1 MLKVL
6 RVGDPHVRPS
16 NIQESEKLLAFIADQ
31 AIKNGVQRIEILG
44 DLMHTHAVIR
54 VEALEFWNDWLDT
67 LADICQTVVLVGN
80 HDMKSNAD
88 GDSHALSVF
97 NNNKKHKNLTIVS
110 HTYLDNG
117 IGYIA
122 YKHDKEDF
130 IHTANSLVD
139 QGAKCIVGHTTYEG
153 SRFEN
158 GFYAPD
164 GVDPELV
171 NCQLLISGHVHAR
184 QRFVTSKSQQVIYP
198 GTARW
203 DTASDANQPKGLW
216 LVEHGDNAEILNEQF
231 IDTSEVCEPIISVS
245 LKEGEELPEFAPNA
259 RVSVELV
266 GSSDWISK
274 QKSKLKGKF
283 SLKAKITDK
292 KGPTRRTGSSLEDYI
307 KNVHETSLDKQ
318 QIFNFMKEV
327 GIV

>member
-16 NIQESEKLLAFIADQ
+16 NIEESEKLLSFIAQIATERSVD
-31 AIKNGVQRIEILG
+31 RIEILG

-67 LADICQTVVLVGN
+67 LADICPTFVLVGN
-80 HDMKSNAD
+80 HDMRSNSD
-88 GDSHALSVF
+88 HTSHALSVF
-97 NNNKKHKNLTIVS
+97 NTRKKHKNLFIIS
-110 HTYLDNG
+110 HSRLEGNV
-117 IGYIA
+117 GYVA
-122 YKHDKEDF
+122 YKHDNKEF
-130 IHTANSLVD
+130 TETANDLANA
-139 QGAKCIVGHTTYEG
+139 GAKCIVSHTTYQG
-153 SRFEN
+153 SKFEN

-164 GVDPELV
+164 GVDPETI

-184 QRFVTSKSQQVIYP
+184 QRFVTSKGQQVIYP

-203 DTASDANQPKGLW
+203 DTASDANQEKGLW
-216 LVEHGDNAEILNEQF
+216 LVEHGDNAEILSEQF
-231 IDTSEVCEPIISVS
+231 IDTSHVCQPIISVCV
-245 LKEGEELPEFAPNA
+245 KEGEEIPQFPSNA
-259 RVSVELV
+259 RVSIELV

-292 KGPTRRTGSSLEDYI
+292 KGPNRRTGTSLSDYI
-307 KNVHETSLDKQ
+307 TNVYETNLDKQ